1 MIERQT
7 SSTLSIVTVCRLVD
21 FTIWPFVFNN
31 CLILS
36 HAQHR
41 DGIHDIKNKKEKA
54 LVPGRRPANA
64 GCKGHPL
71 YRPWTGK
78 EKMNLAH
85 TRVE

>member
-54 LVPGRRPANA
+54 LVSGRKTPGECRLQRP
-64 GCKGHPL
+64 PL
-71 YRPWTGK
+71 VSPMDW
-78 EKMNLAH
+78 
-85 TRVE
+85 